1 MARLI
6 VVSNRVALPD
16 QKAPT
21 GGLAVGVL
29 AALKGAEGGIWFGWS
44 GKTQETPGSSG
55 FGLECRH
62 NLVVE
67 IDRDSRLAGR
77 RNRLPAASLG
87 KIVFSLHSFSAP
99 LWSVC
104 ERNQALPVVT
114 FRPGDNQQHAVRAH
128 ADGRPTNLA

>member
-44 GKTQETPGSSG
+44 GKTQETPA
-55 FGLECRH
+55 LEPV
-62 NLVVE
+62 VVE
-67 IDRDSRLAGR
+67 HERIQFMTVD
-77 RNRLPAASLG
+77 LPAATFNAINSPAG
-87 KIVFSLHSFSAP
+87 P
-99 LWSVC
+99 LDRCVGAQR
-104 ERNQALPVVT
+104 EMVAARQILPT
-114 FRPGDNQQHAVRAH
+114 RDAA
-128 ADGRPTNLA
+128 